1 LLFLAFAKTRPGL
14 EGIPMKNLFVLP
26 ALAAGSLPVAAH
38 TKKRLTIAG
47 VMLALLLGTVA
58 AVAQQRPRV
67 LCDDNAT
74 LCTETFETHNYE
86 GQYTGHDEPSLLF
99 YSNKAGSGNSNH
111 YLIQLPTDPPKQPT
125 QDGTGGTFNFQLH
138 PAFWFGMALC
148 DTQSA
153 PNPGPTALPCI
164 PDSDTNIFDGTNS
177 AAPDYIGKHPGTA
190 FMEMQFYPP
199 GWVLWPPGNSCDAKR
214 WCAALNI
221 DSLSE
226 NMNTGQVLNPTCSSI
241 TGVEYVN
248 FAFITKNGVP
258 IGPPNPVQSTLA
270 TFTVDPSRVLLMNS
284 GDVILVDL
292 HDTPHGLLVSL
303 VDLTTGQKG
312 SMVASAANGFGQVQ
326 FDPTGTSCN
335 NIPYDFHPMYST
347 SSEHTRVP
355 WAAHTYNIAFADE
368 IGHWEYCK
376 TADCSTGGDDTT
388 GPFDDFGCLPASA
401 SSRVPVG
408 GCTSTDVDFDG
419 VPYQKVWPGTSS
431 NVIHDFAFH
440 PQPVRF
446 TSPTFNGSSNYDR
459 VAFETDLPRI
469 EAPDSGG
476 ICNRTT
482 GANCV
487 NPPAGAN
494 FYPFFSTVS
503 VWDFCYW
510 QLGGD
515 HIPGTSND
523 FGGSSTSEFG
533 SLLTSVY
540 PGVGGTPI
548 SRINNFRQV
557 LSSNP
562 CRPF

>member
-1 LLFLAFAKTRPGL
+1 
-14 EGIPMKNLFVLP
+14 MKRF
-26 ALAAGSLPVAAH
+26 
-38 TKKRLTIAG
+38 TIA
-47 VMLALLLGTVA
+47 VAMLALLLGAVVA
-58 AVAQQRPRV
+58 IAQQRPR
-67 LCDDNAT
+67 LCDDNAS
-74 LCTETFETHNYE
+74 LCTETFEPRNYE
-86 GQYTGHDEPSLLF
+86 GNYTGHDEPSLVF

-111 YLIQLPTDPPKQPT
+111 YLIQLPKDPPKQPT

-138 PAFWFGMALC
+138 PAFWFGMAMC

-153 PNPGPTALPCI
+153 PNPGSTTLPCT
-164 PDSDTNIFDGTNS
+164 PNSDTNIFDS
-177 AAPDYIGKHPGTA
+177 SDPADPKYIGKHPGTA

-199 GWVLWPPGNSCDAKR
+199 GWVLWPSGNSCDATR

-221 DSLSE
+221 DSYSQNL
-226 NMNTGQVLNPTCSSI
+226 NTGQALNDTCANI

-258 IGPPNPVQSTLA
+258 IAPPNPVESTLA
-270 TFTVDPSRVLLMNS
+270 TFTVDPTKVLLMNS
-284 GDVILVDL
+284 GDIISLVM
-292 HDTPHGLLVSL
+292 HDTPQGLLVLL

-312 SMVASAANGFGQVQ
+312 SMIASAANGFGQVQ
-326 FDPTGTSCN
+326 FNPAPSTACV

-355 WAAHTYNIAFADE
+355 WTAHSYNIGFSDE
-368 IGHWEYCK
+368 IGHFEYCK

-388 GPFDDFGCLPASA
+388 GPSDDFFCLPASA
-401 SSRVPVG
+401 SSRIPIG
-408 GCTSTDVDFDG
+408 GCTFTDFDFDG
-419 VPYQKVWPGTSS
+419 VPYQKVWPGTSG
-431 NVIHDFAFH
+431 NVFQDFAFH

-446 TSPTFNGSSNYDR
+446 TSPTFNGFSNYDR
-459 VAFETDLPRI
+459 VAFEADLPRI

-476 ICNRTT
+476 ICDRTT

-487 NPPAGAN
+487 NPPPGAN
-494 FYPFFSTVS
+494 FYPFFSTAS
-503 VWDFCYW
+503 FWDFCYW

-533 SLLTSVY
+533 SLLQSFY
-540 PGVGGTPI
+540 PGVGGPI
-548 SRINNFRQV
+548 FRYNNFRQV